1 MSNEGSRNSS
11 DPLIEEEG
19 SSSDHEI
26 LDIADEMSHQANKEQ
41 SPVQSIK
48 SSRRGRKKIPKRW
61 TRIIKVDVDDET
73 DI

>member
-26 LDIADEMSHQANKEQ
+26 LDIADEMSH
-41 SPVQSIK
+41 
-48 SSRRGRKKIPKRW
+48 
-61 TRIIKVDVDDET
+61 
-73 DI
+73 